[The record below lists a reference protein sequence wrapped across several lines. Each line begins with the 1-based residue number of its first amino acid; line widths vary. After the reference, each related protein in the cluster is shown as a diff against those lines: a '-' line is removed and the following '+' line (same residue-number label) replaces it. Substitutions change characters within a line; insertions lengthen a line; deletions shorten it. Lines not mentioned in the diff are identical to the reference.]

1 MGGLA
6 QQLYNVN
13 PSKFN
18 EVAKDKTYAE
28 FIKYLEQQPNFQ
40 VINIMRENEKQELY
54 LLALGGK

>member
-18 EVAKDKTYAE
+18 ETAKGKTYEE
-28 FIKYLEQQPNFQ
+28 FVKYLEEQPNFQ
-40 VINIMRENEKQELY
+40 VINIMRESEKLELY